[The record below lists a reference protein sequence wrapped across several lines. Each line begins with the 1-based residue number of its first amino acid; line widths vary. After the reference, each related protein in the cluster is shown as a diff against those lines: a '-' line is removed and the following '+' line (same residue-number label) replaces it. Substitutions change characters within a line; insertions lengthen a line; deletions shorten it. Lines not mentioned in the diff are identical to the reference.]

1 MHQNN
6 IFFLFF
12 KIYFLKFIFDIN
24 TLKQFENTS
33 KIKYLNFQ
41 KPLFELHSQTG
52 AKFQKPLRGPF
63 RNLMLP
69 LKMPLSSNSLPKCT
83 CTLIWN
89 LDMGSEPI

>member
-6 IFFLFF
+6 IFF
-12 KIYFLKFIFDIN
+12 YFLKFIFDIN
-24 TLKQFENTS
+24 TLKQFKNTS